1 MLDLKRH
8 EEFDPEK
15 WLGSSS
21 AAFSLRAERIAQ
33 LGGTLLIQMRQA
45 ADLTQEGVANKI
57 GIPVEELD
65 FIERGQTSSGPTFA
79 LVIQVAEVCN
89 AKLSILYHNA
99 KEPIYVTDAM

>member
-15 WLGSSS
+15 WIGRNVLH
-21 AAFSLRAERIAQ
+21 AARIAQ

-45 ADLTQEGVANKI
+45 ANLKPEAVAREI

-65 FIERGQTSSGPTFA
+65 FIERGQTESGPTFE
-79 LVIQVAEVCN
+79 LVMRVAELCN
-89 AKLSILYHNA
+89 AKLSILYNKA
-99 KEPIYVTDAM
+99 KEPVNVTDAM